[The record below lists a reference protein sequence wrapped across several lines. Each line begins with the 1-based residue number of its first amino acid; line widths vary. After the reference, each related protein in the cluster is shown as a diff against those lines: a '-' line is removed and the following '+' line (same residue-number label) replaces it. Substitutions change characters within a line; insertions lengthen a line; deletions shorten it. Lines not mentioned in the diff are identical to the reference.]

1 MSLGAGAIGFLVVGF
16 LIVALFL
23 ESLSSS
29 APRAELAQTEVPEA
43 Q

>member
-1 MSLGAGAIGFLVVGF
+1 MSLGAGAIGFLIVGF

-23 ESLSSS
+23 ESLSSR
-29 APRAELAQTEVPEA
+29 APRAELVQTDVPEA